1 MKTSLTLTFKYENVL
16 ITIIDDNTI
25 NVIAP
30 EGSNFTE
37 INETI
42 KQFCSSIHRNPDNLT
57 AYISVDDFLKI

>member
-16 ITIIDDNTI
+16 ITIMDDNTI

-42 KQFCSSIHRNPDNLT
+42 KQFCSSIHKNLENVT
-57 AYISVDDFLKI
+57 VYISVCIF